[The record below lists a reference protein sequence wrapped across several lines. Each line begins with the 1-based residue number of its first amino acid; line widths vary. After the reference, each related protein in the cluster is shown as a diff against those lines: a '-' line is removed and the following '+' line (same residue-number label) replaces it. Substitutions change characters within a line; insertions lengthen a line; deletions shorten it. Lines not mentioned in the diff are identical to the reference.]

1 MKAQRYFQSAL
12 IVFGLFLVQTLFVP
26 FISIAGYV
34 PDILLI
40 WLATTAL
47 RRGQVEA
54 TVSGFAVGLLQDIV
68 TTKFFGLAA
77 LSKTV
82 AGFVLGYFFNDNTTE
97 QTLGSYRYILLV
109 LLSSVIHNAIYFL
122 ILFQGT
128 EGSTIF
134 AMFEMNLGLTLYTV
148 VISVLPMFVFSQK
161 YDVSWSL

>member
-1 MKAQRYFQSAL
+1 MKAQRYFLSAL
-12 IVFGLFLVQTLFVP
+12 IVFGLFFLQTIFIP
-26 FISIAGYV
+26 FISIGGYL

-40 WLATTAL
+40 WLVTTAL

-54 TVSGFAVGLLQDIV
+54 TISGFAVGLLQDIV

-77 LSKTV
+77 LSKTI

-97 QTLGSYRYILLV
+97 QTLGSYRYVLLV

-122 ILFQGT
+122 IFFQGA
-128 EGSTIF
+128 EGSAF
-134 AMFEMNLGLTLYTV
+134 LAMLEMNLGLTLYTV
-148 VISVLPMFVFSQK
+148 VVSVLPMFFFSKK